1 MQGRFKL
8 LLIGVICA
16 APTIAAY
23 LVYHFWPPQSRSN
36 YGELIDVRPL
46 PSGFFDASSSANSP
60 QGKWV
65 MLAVDSGECDAHCR
79 DKLYAMRQVRL
90 TQGREMSRVA
100 RVWLIDD
107 EQQPDAKLIAEYEG
121 MALIHASRSS
131 LQALPAEQSRRDHI
145 YVVDPLGNLMMR
157 FPKNAD
163 PSKVARDM
171 SRLLKVSRIG

>member
-1 MQGRFKL
+1 MQGRLKL
-8 LLIGVICA
+8 LLIAAICA

-23 LVYHFWPPQSRSN
+23 LVYHFWPPQSHSN
-36 YGELIDVRPL
+36 YGELLEVRPL
-46 PSGFFDASSSANSP
+46 PASFFDSAPAGSSL

-65 MLAVDSGECDAHCR
+65 MLTVDSGECDSRCR

-90 TQGREMSRVA
+90 TQGREMSRIA

-107 EQQPDAKLIAEYEG
+107 QQQPGARLIAEYEG
-121 MALIHASRSS
+121 MVLIHVSQSS
-131 LQALPAEQSRRDHI
+131 LQALPAERSRRDHI

-163 PSKVARDM
+163 ASKVAKDM